1 MRPFCCIDG
10 QSQGRF
16 MSELIHIDLGRRSRR
31 LRVDTLVKL
40 RWLALLGQASALI
53 VTYFGL
59 RFSLPLGPCLLV
71 IAASAWLNIGLRLR
85 FGRIDRL
92 EDVPAAAMLA
102 YDILQLTALL
112 YLTGGIENPFSML
125 YLAPIMISAVSLSGR
140 ITLVLTLL
148 MVGAVSALTFRHY
161 PLPWFPGDQLHLP
174 LIYDAGIWIAIVLG
188 AAFIAIY
195 ASRVA
200 IEARKLADALAATE
214 LVIAREQHLTQL
226 DGLAAAAAH
235 ELGTPLATI
244 TLVVKDLQK
253 QLPASDPLEED
264 LNLLAQET
272 GRCRAILGTLTSL
285 GGDTGDILDEM
296 SLGLLVEEVVGPHRD
311 FGVRISIVKNGRGA
325 EPSCR
330 RNPGILYGLGNFI
343 ENAID
348 FAASEVRIL
357 TRWDAAKVTILI
369 EDNGPGF
376 SPDVIGRVGEPYVT
390 TKTDRRSKSEDGAGL
405 GLGMFIAKTLLERS
419 GATVKAENRAPPAT
433 GAAITISWERA
444 AFERGVKGSPVEDAG
459 AAAAAVK
466 PGAGFPPRP

>member
-1 MRPFCCIDG
+1 MA
-10 QSQGRF
+10 
-16 MSELIHIDLGRRSRR
+16 ELINIDLGRRSRR

-40 RWLALLGQASALI
+40 RWLALLGQVVALI

-85 FGRIDRL
+85 FGRTDRL

-140 ITLVLTLL
+140 ITLILTLL
-148 MVGAVSALTFRHY
+148 MIAAVSALTFEHY
-161 PLPWFPGDQLHLP
+161 PLPWFPGEQLNLP
-174 LIYDAGIWIAIVLG
+174 LIYDAGIWVAIVLG

-244 TLVVKDLQK
+244 TLVARDLQK
-253 QLPASDPLEED
+253 QLPAADPLTED
-264 LNLLAQET
+264 LNLLTQEA

-285 GGDTGDILDEM
+285 GGDGGDILDEM
-296 SLGLLVEEVVGPHRD
+296 SVGLLLEEVVSPHRD
-311 FGVRISIVKNGRGA
+311 FGVRISILKDGQGP
-325 EPSCR
+325 EPVCR
-330 RNPGILYGLGNFI
+330 RNPGILYGLGNLV

-348 FAASEVRIL
+348 FAATEVWIAS
-357 TRWDAAKVTILI
+357 RWDAARVTIVI
-369 EDNGPGF
+369 GDDGPGF
-376 SPDVIGRVGEPYVT
+376 SSDVVGRVGDPYVT
-390 TKTDRRSKSEDGAGL
+390 TKIDRRAKSEEGSGL
-405 GLGMFIAKTLLERS
+405 GLGLFIAKTLLERS
-419 GATVKAENRAPPAT
+419 GATVKAENREPPAT
-433 GAAITISWERA
+433 GALITISWERA
-444 AFERGVKGSPVEDAG
+444 VFERGAKGLAAPPPGPRPVPA
-459 AAAAAVK
+459 
-466 PGAGFPPRP
+466 PPRE

>member
-1 MRPFCCIDG
+1 MA
-10 QSQGRF
+10 
-16 MSELIHIDLGRRSRR
+16 ELINIDLGRRSRR

-40 RWLALLGQASALI
+40 RWLALLGQVVALI

-85 FGRIDRL
+85 FGRTDRL

-140 ITLVLTLL
+140 ITLILTLL
-148 MVGAVSALTFRHY
+148 MIAAVSALTFEHY
-161 PLPWFPGDQLHLP
+161 PLPWFPGEQLNLP
-174 LIYDAGIWIAIVLG
+174 LIYDAGIWVAIVLG

-244 TLVVKDLQK
+244 TLVARDLQK
-253 QLPASDPLEED
+253 QLPAADPLAED
-264 LNLLAQET
+264 LNLLTQEA

-285 GGDTGDILDEM
+285 GGDGGDILDEM
-296 SLGLLVEEVVGPHRD
+296 SLDLLLEEVVSPHRD
-311 FGVRISIVKNGRGA
+311 FGVRISILKDGQGP
-325 EPSCR
+325 EPVCR
-330 RNPGILYGLGNFI
+330 RNPGILYGLGNLV

-348 FAASEVRIL
+348 FAATEVWIAS
-357 TRWDAAKVTILI
+357 RWDAARVTIVI
-369 EDNGPGF
+369 GDDGPGF
-376 SPDVIGRVGEPYVT
+376 SSDVVGRVGDPYVT
-390 TKTDRRSKSEDGAGL
+390 TKIDRRAKSEEGSGL
-405 GLGMFIAKTLLERS
+405 GLGLFIAKTLLERS
-419 GATVKAENRAPPAT
+419 GATVKAENREPPAT
-433 GAAITISWERA
+433 GALITISWERA
-444 AFERGVKGSPVEDAG
+444 VFERGAKGLAAPPPGPRPVPA
-459 AAAAAVK
+459 
-466 PGAGFPPRP
+466 PPRE

>member
-1 MRPFCCIDG
+1 MA
-10 QSQGRF
+10 
-16 MSELIHIDLGRRSRR
+16 ELINIDLGRRSRR

-40 RWLALLGQASALI
+40 RWLALLGQVAALI
-53 VTYFGL
+53 VTYFVL

-85 FGRIDRL
+85 FGRTDRL

-148 MVGAVSALTFRHY
+148 MIAAASALTFEHY
-161 PLPWFPGDQLHLP
+161 PLPWFPGDQLQLP
-174 LIYDAGIWIAIVLG
+174 LIYDAGIWVAIVLG

-244 TLVVKDLQK
+244 TLIVRDLQK
-253 QLPASDPLEED
+253 QIPAADPLAED
-264 LNLLAQET
+264 LNLLTQEA

-285 GGDTGDILDEM
+285 GGDGGDILDEM
-296 SLGLLVEEVVGPHRD
+296 SLGLLIEEVVSPHRD
-311 FGVRISIVKNGRGA
+311 FGVRISILKDGQGP
-325 EPSCR
+325 EPVCR
-330 RNPGILYGLGNFI
+330 RNPGILYGLGNLV

-348 FAASEVRIL
+348 FAATEVWIAS
-357 TRWDAAKVTILI
+357 RWDASRVTIVI
-369 EDNGPGF
+369 EDDGPGF
-376 SPDVIGRVGEPYVT
+376 SSDVVGRVGDPYVT
-390 TKTDRRSKSEDGAGL
+390 TKTDRRAKSEEGSGL
-405 GLGMFIAKTLLERS
+405 GLGLFIAKTLLERS

-433 GAAITISWERA
+433 GALITISWERA
-444 AFERGVKGSPVEDAG
+444 VFERGAKGLAAG
-459 AAAAAVK
+459 PAAAAKAS
-466 PGAGFPPRP
+466 AGIPRE